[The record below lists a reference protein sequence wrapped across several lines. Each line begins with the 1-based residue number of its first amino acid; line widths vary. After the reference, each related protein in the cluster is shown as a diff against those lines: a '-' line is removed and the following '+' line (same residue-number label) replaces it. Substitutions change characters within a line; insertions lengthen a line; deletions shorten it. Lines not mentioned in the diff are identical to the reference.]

1 MNKTFKF
8 LLYPL
13 LFVEIV
19 LLKFYKL
26 CISPLKRPCCCY
38 TPTCSSYM
46 LRCLKSFGAFKGLV
60 LGLKRLKK
68 CNGKN
73 HGGLD
78 LEPLN
83 ILGDYKWV
91 C

>member
-26 CISPLKRPCCCY
+26 CISPFKKSYCAFI
-38 TPTCSSYM
+38 PTCSNYM
-46 LRCLKSFGAFKGLV
+46 IRSIKNFGPVKGLF
-60 LGLKRLKK
+60 LGFKRLKR

-73 HGGLD
+73 NGGLD

>member
-8 LLYPL
+8 LLSPL

-26 CISPLKRPCCCY
+26 YISPLKKSCCTF
-38 TPTCSSYM
+38 TPTCSNYM
-46 LRCLKSFGAFKGLV
+46 SRCIKKFGPVKGLW
-60 LGLKRLKK
+60 LGLKRLKM

-73 HGGLD
+73 NGGLY

>member
-26 CISPLKRPCCCY
+26 CISPLKKSCCAF
-38 TPTCSSYM
+38 TPTCSNYM
-46 LRCLKSFGAFKGLV
+46 FRSIKKFGPIKGLF
-60 LGLKRLKK
+60 LGFKRLKK

-73 HGGLD
+73 TGGLD

-83 ILGDYKWV
+83 ILGDFKWV

>member
-1 MNKTFKF
+1 MFG
-8 LLYPL
+8 
-13 LFVEIV
+13 
-19 LLKFYKL
+19 
-26 CISPLKRPCCCY
+26 PLKGF
-38 TPTCSSYM
+38 S
-46 LRCLKSFGAFKGLV
+46 

-68 CNGKN
+68 CNGKHN
-73 HGGLD
+73 GGLD

>member
-13 LFVEIV
+13 LFVEIM

-26 CISPLKRPCCCY
+26 CISPFKKSCCVY
-38 TPTCSSYM
+38 TPTCSNYM
-46 LRCLKSFGAFKGLV
+46 LRCVKMFGPLKGFS

-68 CNGKN
+68 CNGKHN
-73 HGGLD
+73 GGLD